1 MNAINFEVKQEE
13 SIVKQETDEEGN
25 QTFRPILMESDGDVG
40 QLQLK
45 SPTGPLNTDE
55 LTRMLFIIPC
65 SPFF

>member
-1 MNAINFEVKQEE
+1 MNSVNFAVTQEQ

-25 QTFRPILMESDGDVG
+25 QTFRPIHMESDGDVG

-55 LTRMLFIIPC
+55 LTSM
-65 SPFF
+65 